1 MSIREPLQNLPACE
15 ETNWNHSGKK
25 PHTGLFP
32 CQESQLPIQL
42 SSLRVYCLL
51 SLHSWTPTSASSLP
65 GDTQSLP
72 KAYRGHSSKAI
83 AMTFTHPSFDTDN
96 YHMCP
101 KSTPRL
107 HIYSA
112 QSSFCEYQI
121 VCKSTMAEQEN

>member
-1 MSIREPLQNLPACE
+1 MSIREPLQNLLACE
-15 ETNWNHSGKK
+15 ETNWNHSGEKAAY
-25 PHTGLFP
+25 G
-32 CQESQLPIQL
+32 SLPTPRATAANSAFI
-42 SSLRVYCLL
+42 SACLL

-72 KAYRGHSSKAI
+72 KAYRGHSSKAR

-107 HIYSA
+107 HIYSG
-112 QSSFCEYQI
+112 QSSFSEYQI
-121 VCKSTMAEQEN
+121 VRKSTMAEQET